1 MGYLLYCENI
11 EDFQKKTYGGLFGD
25 FDWKEFLQK
34 EFNIDMED
42 L

>member
-1 MGYLLYCENI
+1 MLYCENI
-11 EDFQKKTYGGLFGD
+11 DVFKGKTYSMLFGD

-34 EFNIDMED
+34 EFNINMED

>member
-1 MGYLLYCENI
+1 MEYFKE
-11 EDFQKKTYGGLFGD
+11 KTHSMLFGD